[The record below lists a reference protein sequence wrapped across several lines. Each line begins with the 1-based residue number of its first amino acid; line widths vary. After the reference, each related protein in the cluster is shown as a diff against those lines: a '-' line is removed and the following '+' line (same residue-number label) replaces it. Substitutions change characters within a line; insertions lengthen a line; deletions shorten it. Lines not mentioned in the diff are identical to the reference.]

1 MAIPYSSPTP
11 PAIGDL
17 KNVNIDITTLAN
29 DDVIKFNQVTNL
41 WENGVGG
48 GGGGSQDLCSVLT
61 QGDDACD
68 LNITN
73 LNTLQFDPLTSI
85 STTTPLGGEMLL
97 STSGS
102 GALQISNTSTI
113 DTRSRYTLDAPMFH
127 PVNVPPDT
135 NVGNGVD
142 GIYNQSLRLGTINQ
156 QPFQQNFNN
165 AYNFPQTH
173 ERQVGNSVYLNS
185 PNIILGQG
193 RPNSIISPG
202 SKLIPKFGD
211 VNGLLDEM
219 FYDPCNMRFKPTG
232 LVYDLACVPE
242 PFRSNGDIRGGHWI
256 SRFNLEGVWD
266 TANANNRLEL
276 RVIQFRGGVLLRQ
289 FLIYVSNN
297 ADDVGAT
304 GQHRIWGWSN
314 IIGEDIDN
322 SNDTFSF
329 ELLNNG
335 IHEFVLGRFAV
346 EFEYQVPH

>member
-1 MAIPYSSPTP
+1 MTVPYSSPIAP
-11 PAIGDL
+11 LIGEL
-17 KNVNIDITTLAN
+17 KNVKIDPTTLAN
-29 DDVIKFNQVTNL
+29 NDVIKFNQLENL

-85 STTTPLGGEMLL
+85 STTAPLGGEIVL
-97 STSGS
+97 STSGV
-102 GALQISNTSTI
+102 GALQISNTPTV
-113 DTRSRYTLDAPMFH
+113 DTRHRYTVQATMFH
-127 PVNVPPDT
+127 PENVAPDT

-156 QPFQQNFNN
+156 LSFQQNFNN
-165 AYNFPQTH
+165 VYNFPQQH

-193 RPNSIISPG
+193 RANFILSPG
-202 SKLIPKFGD
+202 NKLIPKFGD
-211 VNGLLDEM
+211 VVGLQDAM
-219 FYDPCNMRFKPTG
+219 FYDPCNMRWKPNP
-232 LVYDLACVPE
+232 LVYEEACVPE
-242 PFRSNGDIRGGHWI
+242 PFRSNLDIRGGHWI
-256 SRFNLEGVWD
+256 SRFNLEGIWD
-266 TANANNRLEL
+266 TSNANNRLEM
-276 RVIQFRGGVLLRQ
+276 RVFQIRGGVFLRS

-297 ADDVGAT
+297 AVDVGAT

-314 IIGEDIDN
+314 ILGEDINN
-322 SNDTFSF
+322 SQDSFRF

-335 IHEFVLGRFAV
+335 IHDFVLKRWTV